1 MGIELTIFTLL
12 SIYFFGISRQDIQR
26 HEISNL
32 APVILILASSFISST
47 PVPERIVGLLGLL
60 IPLAAVN
67 FLTNGFGMGDV
78 KLCAAF
84 GWTLGAFT
92 AYFSLAAA
100 LAAAVIAGKITHNTR
115 LPLAPFICG
124 AGMAAVL
131 FMEAFP
137 C

>member
-1 MGIELTIFTLL
+1 MEKETIAIVDSVEALEKKL
-12 SIYFFGISRQDIQR
+12 AEIREAQR
-26 HEISNL
+26 KFATYTQEQVDAI
-32 APVILILASSFISST
+32 F
-47 PVPERIVGLLGLL
+47 
-60 IPLAAVN
+60 
-67 FLTNGFGMGDV
+67 
-78 KLCAAF
+78 
-84 GWTLGAFT
+84 
-92 AYFSLAAA
+92 LAAA